1 MIQTNF
7 TEYYEVDSLRRTA
20 SQGREWWDFIEE
32 RIRRKRKVEKKNKEQ
47 GNKCRGDL
55 AWHVGIGW
63 LGILY
68 FWLNR
73 VFAGTQKLPEFCFVD
88 IATPGQSSSTLDLE
102 SYINRPK
109 IAYINMTLP
118 FCCCCF
124 FPRKIRP

>member
-1 MIQTNF
+1 MRFYRGKNKK
-7 TEYYEVDSLRRTA
+7 EEKS
-20 SQGREWWDFIEE
+20 RE
-32 RIRRKRKVEKKNKEQ
+32 KNKEQ

-88 IATPGQSSSTLDLE
+88 IATPGQSSSTLELE
-102 SYINRPK
+102 NYINRPK
-109 IAYINMTLP
+109 IAYINMTLL
-118 FCCCCF
+118 FCCCF